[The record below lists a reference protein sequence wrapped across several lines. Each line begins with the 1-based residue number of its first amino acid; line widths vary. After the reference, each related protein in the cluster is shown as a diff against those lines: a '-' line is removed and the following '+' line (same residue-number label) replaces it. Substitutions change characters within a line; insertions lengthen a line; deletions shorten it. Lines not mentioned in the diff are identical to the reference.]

1 MTWQPLALTAMRT
14 ELELRRYALPAWLGS
29 VFAHGLLVL
38 LVATLLRDT
47 LPGAA
52 REEVRTVGLVLKN
65 ADDQREYFTDEVDT
79 AGVATDRDTQ
89 PQSDASRDNA
99 AASDLTGLADG
110 PPSDPAA
117 LLPAV
122 TRPAAPTIGPG
133 APASGALPGATGLT
147 AGPAASRSVS
157 KGRARTGVF
166 GVQGEGY
173 KFVYVFDRSGSMGG
187 SGQSSLAAAK
197 IELLASI
204 DRLEPQHQFQIV
216 FYNNRPEVLDIIGRG
231 RLVFATDQNK
241 ALARKFIAGI
251 AADGS
256 TDHEDPLLLALRLQ
270 PDVIFFLTDADEPS
284 LSAAQLEKIRRL
296 NGGVTAINTIEFGI
310 GPDLRQENFL
320 VRLARENGGQHLYV
334 DMLSR
339 RQAEK

>member
-1 MTWQPLALTAMRT
+1 MTAIRS
-14 ELELRRYALPAWLGS
+14 EIENRRYALPAWLGS
-29 VFAHGLLVL
+29 VLAHGLLVL
-38 LVATLLRDT
+38 LVATMLRDVH
-47 LPGAA
+47 PGAA
-52 REEVRTVGLVLKN
+52 REEVRTVGLALKH
-65 ADDQREYFTDEVDT
+65 ADDQREYFTDEADA
-79 AGVATDRDTQ
+79 AGDAADRDPQ
-89 PQSDASRDNA
+89 PQSGASHDAA

-110 PPSDPAA
+110 PPSDPTT

-122 TRPAAPTIGPG
+122 TKPSAPTIGPG
-133 APASGALPGATGLT
+133 APAGGALQGATGLT

-204 DRLEPQHQFQIV
+204 DRLEPHHQFQIV

-270 PDVIFFLTDADEPS
+270 PDVVFFLTDADEPS
-284 LSAAQLEKIRRL
+284 LGAAQLEKIRRL
-296 NGGVTAINTIEFGI
+296 NGGVTSINTIEFGI

-320 VRLARENGGQHLYV
+320 VRLARENGGQHTYV